1 MVIKDR
7 IDDTQQLWLTSPL
20 LQWLCFRA
28 TMKMLVPSTV
38 CSEQSFVY
46 IYIFHL
52 LSIRDLNITKK
63 VTSFR
68 NYISRLVWN
77 SGIVWKDHFGL
88 YSHMPPPRGDEKVT
102 ESRNPVLV
110 WLWYRSSF
118 KFITV
123 ISLKSFFK
131 ALFCIIFICK
141 FRQRWRNT

>member
-28 TMKMLVPSTV
+28 IMKMLVPSTV

-52 LSIRDLNITKK
+52 LSFRDLNITKK
-63 VTSFR
+63 VTSF
-68 NYISRLVWN
+68 WN

-102 ESRNPVLV
+102 ESSKMVITIKTMMIIIAIVVLQNEFENIKYCFIQLEYLNFHPLGFV
-110 WLWYRSSF
+110 EKWLTF
-118 KFITV
+118 
-123 ISLKSFFK
+123 
-131 ALFCIIFICK
+131 
-141 FRQRWRNT
+141 